1 MSVKTGTL
9 QGVAGQEQPLSRHQL
24 QIFRFDARALVAGV
38 ILGVVMTI
46 INAGILERI
55 DTAMTGGTWF
65 PLAGGT
71 HSTLS
76 VISGLFFRLP
86 AGWITGETHPL
97 LAPITASKPRSC

>member
-1 MSVKTGTL
+1 MHVK
-9 QGVAGQEQPLSRHQL
+9 AGSIQAVVGGEQPLSRQQL
-24 QIFRFDARALVAGV
+24 HIFRLDAKALVAGV

-46 INAGILERI
+46 INAGILERV
-55 DTAMTGGTWF
+55 DTALTGGTWF

-86 AGWITGETHPL
+86 AGWITGET
-97 LAPITASKPRSC
+97 TARFAVISRSTPVS

>member
-1 MSVKTGTL
+1 MSVTTDTRQAVVGE
-9 QGVAGQEQPLSRHQL
+9 EQPLSRYQL
-24 QIFRFDARALVAGV
+24 QIFRFDAKALVAGV

-55 DTAMTGGTWF
+55 DTVMTGGTWF

-86 AGWITGETHPL
+86 AGCGTRETNKL
-97 LAPITASKPRSC
+97 LSVITA